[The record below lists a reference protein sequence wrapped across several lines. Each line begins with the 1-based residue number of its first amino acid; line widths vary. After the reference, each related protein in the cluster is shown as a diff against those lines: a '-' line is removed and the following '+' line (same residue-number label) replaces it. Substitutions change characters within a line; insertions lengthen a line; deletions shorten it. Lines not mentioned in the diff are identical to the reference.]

1 MSLVPT
7 SDESQGEHVQAEDT
21 PLLAQNE
28 GQLDSIGVR
37 YLLIQHFS
45 SAWGDRTAEFALYL
59 YLIGYFKQT
68 LLPSSIFGFAMTLTG
83 ILFSH
88 WAGSV
93 VDKMP
98 KLSVVR
104 WSILWQKLS
113 ALSAYIC
120 VAGLQSITSRFS
132 FPSLCLF
139 SLLVFAG
146 CALQLSNTCI
156 SIAVERDWTACIS
169 SGSSLRLGKLNT
181 YLRQINLLCKLLAP
195 LFVSFLTVACD
206 GDHPSVSIAVLV
218 GISALTMAFEL
229 YWIQIVYNRFPSLM
243 AEQRRKDDQRRA
255 PLLSPITHAE
265 PASGSSNILQRAV
278 NLKDWEEFVRLPV
291 FLSSFS
297 ISLLYLTVLSFE
309 GTMLGYLKTLDFRD
323 DFLAEMR
330 GLCVITGLIGTLV
343 TVPLENKLGS
353 ARAGSWSIWSIVV
366 CLLPVMASF
375 YVFGPRNTIGTVLLF
390 GGMAL
395 SRIGLWSFDLIQ
407 TKQLQDA
414 LSTHARRN
422 TLTAL
427 QFTMQNVAD
436 LLKYVLTMILSR
448 PAQFRWAGLVS
459 FLSVSSGAMVY
470 MVYLKKERGHIFHSP
485 LDLIRKIL

>member
-1 MSLVPT
+1 MEDNDVVA
-7 SDESQGEHVQAEDT
+7 EST

-28 GQLDSIGVR
+28 DNLDPLGVR

-59 YLIGYFKQT
+59 YLIAYFKDT

-83 ILFSH
+83 ILFSR

-98 KLSVVR
+98 KLAVVR
-104 WSILWQKLS
+104 SSIFLQKAS
-113 ALSAYIC
+113 ALAAYCC
-120 VAGLQSITSRFS
+120 VAGLRSVDTRFS
-132 FPSLCLF
+132 FTALCIF
-139 SLLVFAG
+139 SVLVLAG
-146 CALQLSNTCI
+146 CVLQLSNTCI

-169 SGSSLRLGKLNT
+169 AGSSLRLAKINT

-195 LFVSFLTVACD
+195 LFVSFLTVTYD
-206 GDHPSVSIAVLV
+206 SRDDTPSVSIAVLA

-229 YWIQIVYNRFPSLM
+229 YWIQIVYARFPLLA
-243 AEQRRKDDQRRA
+243 AEQQRKDTERRA
-255 PLLSPITHAE
+255 PQSPTS
-265 PASGSSNILQRAV
+265 ASAPVPNVLQRTLHL
-278 NLKDWEEFVRLPV
+278 NDWAEFVHLPV
-291 FLSSFS
+291 FLSSVS

-330 GLCVITGLIGTLV
+330 ALCVATGLLGTLI
-343 TVPLENKLGS
+343 TVPLERRLGS
-353 ARAGSWSIWSIVV
+353 ARAGSWSIWSMVV

-375 YVFGPRNTIGTVLLF
+375 YIFGPRNGLGATLLF

-414 LSTHARRN
+414 LSSHARRN

-427 QFTMQNVAD
+427 QFTMQSGAD

-448 PAQFRWAGLVS
+448 PSQFRWAGLVS
-459 FLSVSSGAMVY
+459 FLSVSSGAV
-470 MVYLKKERGHIFHSP
+470 VYLMYLKRERGHIFHPP
-485 LDLIRKIL
+485 LEWIRKIL

>member
-1 MSLVPT
+1 MHDQ
-7 SDESQGEHVQAEDT
+7 SDEALPEST
-21 PLLAQNE
+21 PLLAQNQDDLE
-28 GQLDSIGVR
+28 ALGLR

-59 YLIGYFKQT
+59 YLIGYYKDT
-68 LLPSSIFGFAMTLTG
+68 LLPSSIFGFSMTLTG
-83 ILFSH
+83 ILFST
-88 WAGSV
+88 WTGSI

-98 KLSVVR
+98 KLTVVR
-104 WSILWQKLS
+104 WSILLQKVS
-113 ALSAYIC
+113 ALSAYAC
-120 VAGLQSITSRFS
+120 VAGLRSIDSRFS
-132 FPSLCLF
+132 LPAL
-139 SLLVFAG
+139 SLLSFLVLCG

-169 SGSSLRLGKLNT
+169 AGSSLRLAKVNT

-195 LFVSFLTVACD
+195 LFVSFLTVTYD
-206 GDHPSVSIAVLV
+206 SRNKRGFISIAVLA
-218 GISALTMAFEL
+218 GISALTMVFEL
-229 YWIQIVYNRFPSLM
+229 YWIQIVYDRFPILA
-243 AEQRRKDDQRRA
+243 AEQLRKDTSRRA
-255 PLLSPITHAE
+255 PPDVQPVSSPRISDILRRTL
-265 PASGSSNILQRAV
+265 NIG
-278 NLKDWEEFVRLPV
+278 DWQEFVRLPV
-291 FLSSFS
+291 FMSAVS

-330 GLCVITGLIGTLV
+330 GLCVVTGLIGTLV
-343 TVPLENKLGS
+343 TVPLEKKLGS
-353 ARAGSWSIWSIVV
+353 ARAGSWSIWSMVA

-375 YVFGPRNTIGTVLLF
+375 YIFGPRNTLGAVLLF

-414 LSTHARRN
+414 LASHARRN

-448 PAQFRWAGLVS
+448 PSQFRWAGLVS

-470 MVYLKKERGHIFHSP
+470 LVYLKKERGHIFHPP
-485 LDLIRKIL
+485 LEWIRKIL

>member
-1 MSLVPT
+1 MQN
-7 SDESQGEHVQAEDT
+7 DEGLAEEA
-21 PLLAQNE
+21 PLLAQDEAN
-28 GQLDSIGVR
+28 LDSVGVK

-59 YLIGYFKQT
+59 YLIAYFKDT
-68 LLPSSIFGFAMTLTG
+68 LLPSSIFGFSMTLTG
-83 ILFSH
+83 IVFSR

-93 VDKMP
+93 VDRMP

-104 WSILWQKLS
+104 ASIFLQKAA
-113 ALSAYIC
+113 ALGAYAC
-120 VAGLQSITSRFS
+120 VAELRSFESRFS
-132 FPSLCLF
+132 PPALILF
-139 SLLVFAG
+139 SLLVLAG
-146 CALQLSNTCI
+146 CVLQLSNTCI

-169 SGSSLRLGKLNT
+169 AGSSLRLAKINRLI
-181 YLRQINLLCKLLAP
+181 RQINLLCKLLAP
-195 LFVSFLTVACD
+195 LFVSFLTVTYD
-206 GDHPSVSIAVLV
+206 SNKDTPSLSIGVLAV
-218 GISALTMAFEL
+218 ISALTLLFEL
-229 YWIQIVYNRFPSLM
+229 YWIQIVYDRFPILA
-243 AEQRRKDDQRRA
+243 AEQLRKERERNV
-255 PLLSPITHAE
+255 PHISPSTLAATIF
-265 PASGSSNILQRAV
+265 Q
-278 NLKDWEEFVRLPV
+278 DWKEFLRLPV
-291 FLSSFS
+291 FLSSLS

-330 GLCVITGLIGTLV
+330 ALCVVTGLIGTLV

-353 ARAGSWSIWSIVV
+353 ARAGSWSIWSMVV

-375 YVFGPRNTIGTVLLF
+375 YIFGPRNTLGAVLLF

-407 TKQLQDA
+407 TKQLQEA
-414 LSTHARRN
+414 LSDHARRN

-448 PAQFRWAGLVS
+448 PSQFRWAGLVS
-459 FLSVSSGAMVY
+459 FLSVSSGAVVY
-470 MVYLKKERGHIFHSP
+470 LVYLKKERGHVFHSP
-485 LDLIRKIL
+485 VGWIRKIL

>member
-1 MSLVPT
+1 MEDGHDVLA
-7 SDESQGEHVQAEDT
+7 EST
-21 PLLAQNE
+21 PLLAQNADN
-28 GQLDSIGVR
+28 LDPLGVK
-37 YLLIQHFS
+37 YLLVQHFS

-59 YLIGYFKQT
+59 YLIAYFKDT
-68 LLPSSIFGFAMTLTG
+68 LLPSSIFGFSMTLTG
-83 ILFSH
+83 ILFSR

-104 WSILWQKLS
+104 WSISIQKAS
-113 ALSAYIC
+113 ALAAYSC
-120 VAGLQSITSRFS
+120 VAALRSVDNRISVPS
-132 FPSLCLF
+132 FF
-139 SLLVFAG
+139 IFALLVLAG
-146 CALQLSNTCI
+146 CVLQLSNTCI

-169 SGSSLRLGKLNT
+169 AGSSLRLAKINT

-195 LFVSFLTVACD
+195 LFVSFLTVTYD
-206 GDHPSVSIAVLV
+206 SRDDSPSVSIVVLA
-218 GISALTMAFEL
+218 GISALTLVFEM
-229 YWIQIVYNRFPSLM
+229 YWIQIVYDRFPMLA
-243 AEQRRKDDQRRA
+243 AEQQRKDNDRTAQR
-255 PLLSPITHAE
+255 PVE
-265 PASGSSNILQRAV
+265 PASSSILQRTLH
-278 NLKDWEEFVRLPV
+278 LKDWQEFVRLPV
-291 FLSSFS
+291 FLSSVS

-330 GLCVITGLIGTLV
+330 GLCVVTGLLGTLV
-343 TVPLENKLGS
+343 TVPLERKLGS
-353 ARAGSWSIWSIVV
+353 ARAGSWSIWSMVV

-375 YVFGPRNTIGTVLLF
+375 YVLGPRTALGAALLF

-414 LSTHARRN
+414 LSTNARRN

-427 QFTMQNVAD
+427 QFTMQSAAD
-436 LLKYVLTMILSR
+436 LLKYVLTMVLSR

-459 FLSVSSGAMVY
+459 FVSVSSGAV
-470 MVYLKKERGHIFHSP
+470 VYLVYLRKERGHIFHP
-485 LDLIRKIL
+485 PMEWIRKIL

>member
-1 MSLVPT
+1 
-7 SDESQGEHVQAEDT
+7 
-21 PLLAQNE
+21 
-28 GQLDSIGVR
+28 
-37 YLLIQHFS
+37 
-45 SAWGDRTAEFALYL
+45 
-59 YLIGYFKQT
+59 
-68 LLPSSIFGFAMTLTG
+68 
-83 ILFSH
+83 LFSR

-98 KLSVVR
+98 KLSAVR
-104 WSILWQKLS
+104 WSIFLQKLS
-113 ALSAYIC
+113 ALSAYACI
-120 VAGLQSITSRFS
+120 AGLQSMPARFS

-139 SLLVFAG
+139 ALLVVAG

-169 SGSSLRLGKLNT
+169 SGSSLRLAKINT

-195 LFVSFLTVACD
+195 LFVSFLTVTYD

-218 GISALTMAFEL
+218 GISALTMTFEL
-229 YWIQIVYNRFPSLM
+229 YWIQIVYDRFPILA
-243 AEQRRKDDQRRA
+243 AEQLRKENERHA
-255 PLLSPITHAE
+255 PQVPPVTDLE
-265 PASGSSNILQRAV
+265 PSSRGSNILQRALS
-278 NLKDWEEFVRLPV
+278 LKDWQEFVRLPV
-291 FLSSFS
+291 FLSSLS

-343 TVPLENKLGS
+343 TVPLENKIGS
-353 ARAGSWSIWSIVV
+353 ARAGSWSIWSMVV

-375 YVFGPRNTIGTVLLF
+375 YIFGPRNTIGTVLLF

-414 LSTHARRN
+414 LSAHARRN

-427 QFTMQNVAD
+427 QLTMQNVAD

-470 MVYLKKERGHIFHSP
+470 LVYLKKERGHIFHPP
-485 LDLIRKIL
+485 LEWIRKIL

>member
-1 MSLVPT
+1 MENAVLP
-7 SDESQGEHVQAEDT
+7 EDT
-21 PLLAQNE
+21 PLLVQNE
-28 GQLDSIGVR
+28 SNLDSLGVK
-37 YLLIQHFS
+37 YLLVQHFS

-59 YLIGYFKQT
+59 YLIGYFQDT

-83 ILFSH
+83 ILLSR

-104 WSILWQKLS
+104 WSILIQKLS
-113 ALSAYIC
+113 ALGAYAC
-120 VAGLQSITSRFS
+120 VAGLRTVASRFS
-132 FPSLCLF
+132 LPSLCLF
-139 SLLVFAG
+139 SLLVLCG
-146 CALQLSNTCI
+146 CALQLSNTYI

-169 SGSSLRLGKLNT
+169 GGSSLRLAKINT
-181 YLRQINLLCKLLAP
+181 ALRQINLLCKLLAP
-195 LFVSFLTVACD
+195 LFVSFLKVTYD
-206 GDHPSVSIAVLV
+206 KEPHPSVSIAVLA
-218 GISALTMAFEL
+218 GISLLTMAFEL
-229 YWIQIVYNRFPSLM
+229 RWIQIVYNRFPILA
-243 AEQRRKDDQRRA
+243 AEQLRKEHERSAAQPS
-255 PLLSPITHAE
+255 PLAALDPSSSA
-265 PASGSSNILQRAV
+265 SNILHRAS
-278 NLKDWEEFVRLPV
+278 NLEDWQEFARLPV
-291 FLSSFS
+291 FLSSVS
-297 ISLLYLTVLSFE
+297 VSLLYLTVLSFE

-330 GLCVITGLIGTLV
+330 GLCVVTGLIGTLV

-353 ARAGSWSIWSIVV
+353 ARAGSWSIWSMVI

-375 YVFGPRNTIGTVLLF
+375 YIFGPQNTLGAVLLF

-414 LSTHARRN
+414 LTQNARRN

-448 PAQFRWAGLVS
+448 PAHFRWAGLVS
-459 FLSVSSGAMVY
+459 FMSVSSGAMVY
-470 MVYLKKERGHIFHSP
+470 LVYLRKERGHIFHP
-485 LDLIRKIL
+485 PVDWIRKIL

>member
-1 MSLVPT
+1 MDDVSVPP
-7 SDESQGEHVQAEDT
+7 EST

-28 GQLDSIGVR
+28 DSLDGLGIK
-37 YLLIQHFS
+37 YLLVQHFS

-59 YLIGYFKQT
+59 YLIAYFKDT
-68 LLPSSIFGFAMTLTG
+68 LLPSSIFGFSMTLTG
-83 ILFSH
+83 ILFSR

-104 WSILWQKLS
+104 WSILLQKAS
-113 ALSAYIC
+113 ALGAYAC
-120 VAGLQSITSRFS
+120 VAALRSVDSRFS
-132 FPSLCLF
+132 TT
-139 SLLVFAG
+139 SLLIFASLVLAG
-146 CALQLSNTCI
+146 CVLQLSNTCL
-156 SIAVERDWTACIS
+156 SIAVERDWTTCIS
-169 SGSSLRLGKLNT
+169 AGSSLRLSKINT

-195 LFVSFLTVACD
+195 LFVSFLTVTYD
-206 GDHPSVSIAVLV
+206 SRDDSPSVSVAVLA
-218 GISALTMAFEL
+218 GISGLTMAFEL
-229 YWIQIVYNRFPSLM
+229 YWIQIVYDRFPALA
-243 AEQRRKDDQRRA
+243 AEQLRKDSDRRLPLPTEAGA
-255 PLLSPITHAE
+255 P
-265 PASGSSNILQRAV
+265 NIFQRA
-278 NLKDWEEFVRLPV
+278 LSLEDWQEFVRLPV
-291 FLSSFS
+291 FLSSLS
-297 ISLLYLTVLSFE
+297 VSLLYLTVLSFE

-323 DFLAEMR
+323 DFLAGMR

-343 TVPLENKLGS
+343 TVPLEAKLGS
-353 ARAGSWSIWSIVV
+353 ARAGSWSIWSMVV

-375 YVFGPRNTIGTVLLF
+375 YIFGPRNTLGAVLLF

-414 LSTHARRN
+414 LTSNARRN

-427 QFTMQNVAD
+427 QLTMHSVAD

-448 PAQFRWAGLVS
+448 PSQFRWAGLVS

-470 MVYLKKERGHIFHSP
+470 LVYLKKERGHIFHPP
-485 LDLIRKIL
+485 LEWIRKIL

>member
-1 MSLVPT
+1 MQS
-7 SDESQGEHVQAEDT
+7 EQEHVQADEI
-21 PLLAQNE
+21 PLLPENE
-28 GQLDSIGVR
+28 GHLVDDLDAVGVR

-59 YLIGYFKQT
+59 YLIGYFKTT
-68 LLPSSIFGFAMTLTG
+68 LLPSSIFGFCMTFTG
-83 ILFSH
+83 IFFSH
-88 WAGSV
+88 WAGSM

-98 KLSVVR
+98 KLLLVR
-104 WSILWQKLS
+104 WSILSQKLS
-113 ALSAYIC
+113 AMGAYIC
-120 VAGLQSITSRFS
+120 VAGLQSIHPPFLS
-132 FPSLCLF
+132 
-139 SLLVFAG
+139 
-146 CALQLSNTCI
+146 LSNICI

-169 SGSSLRLGKLNT
+169 GGSSLRLGKINT

-206 GDHPSVSIAVLV
+206 GDHPSVSIVVLV
-218 GISALTMAFEL
+218 GISVFAMAFEL
-229 YWIQIVYNRFPSLM
+229 YWIQIVYNRFPILE
-243 AEQRRKDDQRRA
+243 AEQLRKNSERYTPQFQ
-255 PLLSPITHAE
+255 PITYTEA
-265 PASGSSNILQRAV
+265 PSRGSNVFERAV

-330 GLCVITGLIGTLV
+330 GLCVITGLMGTLV
-343 TVPLENKLGS
+343 TVPLENMLGS
-353 ARAGSWSIWSIVV
+353 ARAGSWSIWSMVV

-375 YVFGPRNTIGTVLLF
+375 YIFGPSNTVGTVLLF

-414 LSTHARRN
+414 LATHARRN

-470 MVYLKKERGHIFHSP
+470 LAYLKKERGHVFHSP
-485 LDLIRKIL
+485 LNLIRKML